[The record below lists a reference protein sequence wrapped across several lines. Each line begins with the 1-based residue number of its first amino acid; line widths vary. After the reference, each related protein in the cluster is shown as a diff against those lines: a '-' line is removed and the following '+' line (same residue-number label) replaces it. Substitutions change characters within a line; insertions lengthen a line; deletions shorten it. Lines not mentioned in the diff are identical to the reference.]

1 MRVSALDSLEMST
14 AVATEKIWRL
24 LAISLDPDQADPAFY
39 GLVLEGDIDEP
50 LMHEGRVVL
59 FREAARAADLLARY
73 GSSMKADRAEI
84 SKPFF
89 WCDVAQTLHLLQAGG
104 LDEDACVLGAVNA
117 LLDLV
122 RATGLKMPASAKAAL
137 HSIADYCTMNKD
149 LTKYLEE
156 EGDYSSDALVDA
168 VLWCVGAVATKSTVL

>member
-1 MRVSALDSLEMST
+1 M
-14 AVATEKIWRL
+14 ATTTTTETIWRL
-24 LAISLDPDQADPAFY
+24 LAMSLDPDQSDPVLY
-39 GLVLEGDIDEP
+39 GLVLEGEVDQP
-50 LMHEGRVVL
+50 LMLADRLVL
-59 FREAARAADLLARY
+59 FRDPSRAATILQQF
-73 GSSMKADRAEI
+73 GSSMKADKI
-84 SKPFF
+84 DVSKPFF

-104 LDEDACVLGAVNA
+104 IDEDACVLGAVNA

-122 RATGLKMPASAKAAL
+122 RATGLKMPAVTKAAL

-168 VLWCVGAVATKSTVL
+168 MLWCVGAVAVKARVL

>member
-1 MRVSALDSLEMST
+1 MST
-14 AVATEKIWRL
+14 TTATETIWRL
-24 LAISLDPDQADPAFY
+24 LAISLDPEQADPAFY
-39 GLVLEGDIDEP
+39 GLILEGEVDQP
-50 LMHEGRVVL
+50 LMLDGRIVL
-59 FREAARAADLLARY
+59 FREAARAAELLQRY
-73 GSSMKADRAEI
+73 GSSMKADRSEI
-84 SKPFF
+84 STPFF

-137 HSIADYCTMNKD
+137 HAIADYCTMNKD

-156 EGDYSSDALVDA
+156 EGDYSSEALVDA
-168 VLWCVGAVATKSTVL
+168 VLWCVGAVAVKSTVL